1 MKRKKNIN
9 LNTMVRIFLRD
20 YNIPTKKDVDRIL
33 SRLERLEQI
42 VKRTAAPMPK
52 KSVKTRAPAA
62 ASDMVIDI
70 IRDFKDGASFS
81 DIQKITDFE
90 EKKLRNIIYR
100 LNKLSK
106 IKRVKRGI
114 YIVP

>member
-1 MKRKKNIN
+1 MKRKKNVN

-20 YNIPTKKDVDRIL
+20 YNIPTKKDVDKIL
-33 SRLERLEQI
+33 SRLDRLEQI
-42 VKRTAAPMPK
+42 IKRTSGPMPK
-52 KSVKTRAPAA
+52 KSVKNRASAA
-62 ASDMVIDI
+62 ASDMVVDI

-81 DIQKITDFE
+81 DVQKITDFE

-100 LNKLSK
+100 LNKLGK
-106 IKRVKRGI
+106 IERIKRGI